1 MAVSKKPRL
10 PGFHILYPLLLGAS
24 FVFLTWPGNH
34 FLTGIDDLWTDSL
47 FRLRGPQKG
56 DKRICIIA
64 IDESSIREIGEFPW
78 PRGIHAQLIDRLFAA
93 GAKVV
98 GMDILF
104 LEPSGNASQDQA
116 LIAATKRAGERLVHA
131 IMVDPSITYEHAF
144 VQPFEGLRRASKS
157 LGLVNQIF
165 IDNDGSVRHSP
176 LIVGARPIGQYETY
190 LEDPQSRPS
199 FGVAS
204 LALYEGKDPREYARR
219 TGVRLR
225 LNYRGDEELE
235 QRITKG
241 GENRTIFSVRPAFKH
256 ISAWRV
262 LKGDYILDEQEALS
276 GAIALV
282 GSTTIGDFDHYP
294 NPFTSSAPGVEIHAT
309 AIDNLL
315 NNRWL
320 REASPL
326 LAPVLAVAMVLL
338 GMAVMALGP
347 IRATLAIVVL
357 LASWAGLSYWLFAAK
372 YLVVPFT
379 GPAVALFGTFVG
391 LMIHKTVVEGRRAR
405 EIRQMF
411 GQYVSPEVV
420 EVLVRNPGKLSLGGE
435 RRDMTMFFL
444 DIAHFTTISEK
455 MPPENLI
462 QFLNHYLTALTD
474 DVLRH
479 KGVVDKY
486 IGDCVMAFWNAPIEE
501 PAHREKGCLAAVD
514 CVRTIERLNRE
525 YVDPSMPEKP
535 AVRIGLNSG
544 EVIVGNTGSARKLAY
559 TVLGDEVNLAS
570 RLEGA
575 NKFFGSTVIASENTF
590 VGANG
595 SVEGRIL
602 GRVRVVGKEIPIL
615 VYELL
620 ARKGDL
626 SDGWAQALPVY
637 HEAVDHYAA
646 RRFEAAQKGF
656 ARVLEL
662 VPGDKPSSLYL
673 SNCENYLVIPPPDTW
688 EAVFNLTA
696 K

>member
-1 MAVSKKPRL
+1 MAASAQRASRFPLV
-10 PGFHILYPLLLGAS
+10 YPLVLGLALAS
-24 FVFLTWPGNH
+24 LSGPSGGVFERLDNLWSDHLFRFRGMEPGDPRVV
-34 FLTGIDDLWTDSL
+34 LVTIDD
-47 FRLRGPQKG
+47 
-56 DKRICIIA
+56 
-64 IDESSIREIGEFPW
+64 ESISRVGQFPW
-78 PRGIHAQLIDRLFAA
+78 PRETYGRLLDRLYAA
-93 GAKVV
+93 GVKVV
-98 GMDILF
+98 GFDILF
-104 LEPSGNASQDQA
+104 PDPSGTAGDRA
-116 LIAATKRAGERLVHA
+116 LVEATRKAGDRLVHS
-131 IMVDPSITYEHAF
+131 VSLDKRLSDRHAF
-144 VQPFEGLRRASKS
+144 VYPFEALRGAARHFGS
-157 LGLVNQIF
+157 VDQIF
-165 IDNDGSVRHSP
+165 LDPDGSVRVTST
-176 LIVGARPIGQYETY
+176 LIGTRQRAHYQSY
-190 LEDPQSRPS
+190 LEDPEAKPS
-199 FGVAS
+199 LGLAV
-204 LALYEGKDPREYARR
+204 LALYQGRDFRRIAREV
-219 TGVRLR
+219 GPRLR
-225 LNYRGDEELE
+225 LNFRGEDVRIAGRTQEGPIYVPVYAYQRVPAWQLLEEGALLE
-235 QRITKG
+235 
-241 GENRTIFSVRPAFKH
+241 AD
-256 ISAWRV
+256 AAA
-262 LKGDYILDEQEALS
+262 LKGAM
-276 GAIALV
+276 ALV
-282 GSTTIGDFDHYP
+282 GFTAVGNFDHYP
-294 NPFTSSAPGVEIHAT
+294 SPFTASAPGVEVHAT
-309 AIDNLL
+309 LIDNLL
-315 NNRWL
+315 NGRWL
-320 REASPL
+320 READILLSPAL
-326 LAPVLAVAMVLL
+326 VAAMVLL
-338 GMAVMALGP
+338 SVGLMTLGPVLAALGM
-347 IRATLAIVVL
+347 LAA
-357 LASWAGLSYWLFAAK
+357 LASWAGLTYWLFAAK
-372 YLVVPFT
+372 YYVLPFT
-379 GPAVALFGTFVG
+379 APAVALFGTFVG
-391 LMIHKTVVEGRRAR
+391 LMVHKTVMEGRRAR

-420 EVLVRNPGKLSLGGE
+420 EVLVKNPGKLSLGGE

-514 CVRTIERLNRE
+514 CVKTIERLNRE

-575 NKFFGSTVIASENTF
+575 NKFFGSTVIASENTYSS
-590 VGANG
+590 AKG

-615 VYELL
+615 IYELL

-626 SDGWAQALPVY
+626 ANGWAEALPVY
-637 HEAVDHYAA
+637 HEAVDHYVA
-646 RRFEAAQKGF
+646 RRFEEARKGF

-662 VPGDKPSSLYL
+662 VPGDKPSTLYL
-673 SNCENYLVIPPPDTW
+673 SNCENYLVIPPPDNW